1 MSARKR
7 ILVVEDDESFAKFLG
22 VILHEAGYDV
32 VGIADNC
39 PDALQIAVSNQPDL
53 AILDL
58 NLSGNLDG
66 ITTGIEL
73 SQLGVR
79 LIFLTGH
86 LATAAQQAYE
96 LAEAFLQKPVGADD
110 LLDAVGAALTPA
122 T

>member
-7 ILVVEDDESFAKFLG
+7 ILIVEDDETFAKFLG
-22 VILHEAGYDV
+22 VVLEEAGYEMI
-32 VGIADNC
+32 GIADNC
-39 PDALQIAVSNQPDL
+39 PDALQLAVSKEPHL

-58 NLSGNLDG
+58 NLVGNLDG

-86 LATAAQQAYE
+86 VAMAAQQAYE

-110 LLDAVGAALTPA
+110 LLDAVGAVLSPA
-122 T
+122 A